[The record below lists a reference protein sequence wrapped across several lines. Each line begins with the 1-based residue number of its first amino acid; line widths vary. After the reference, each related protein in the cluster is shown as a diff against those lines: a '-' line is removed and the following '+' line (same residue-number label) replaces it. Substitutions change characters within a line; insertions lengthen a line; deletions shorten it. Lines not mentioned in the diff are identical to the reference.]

1 MVPTTVFAIP
11 HTWPGLLV
19 IALWEHG
26 GAEKVEFQATKSAKD
41 AGICPS
47 FHRGP
52 DAPGD
57 QEHHH
62 REYDA
67 DGKLRPN
74 LAAKRERPKPEGSS
88 KCYRATDGQR
98 QTFDSREDSE
108 KLTTT

>member
-1 MVPTTVFAIP
+1 MR
-11 HTWPGLLV
+11 
-19 IALWEHG
+19 EHG
-26 GAEKVEFQATKSAKD
+26 GTEKVGLQTTKD
-41 AGICPS
+41 AENIPA
-47 FHRGP
+47 FHRGQ

-74 LAAKRERPKPEGSS
+74 LAAECERLKSEGSS
-88 KCYRATDGQR
+88 KCHRATDGQR